1 MQGLTIGAVGAAIVA
16 GLISLLGLIVAKEQK
31 TSEFRQAW
39 IDGLRAELTS
49 YLTGINSAIDAHAID
64 SKNEQDRQNILR
76 PIYESIN
83 AATFAISLR
92 LNPDEQCSQD
102 VLQSMEKLSALIT
115 SNTLVEG
122 INIRPLE
129 EQFLISSKNMLKQ
142 EWNRVKE
149 GESSFRITK
158 IALIS
163 CLCLSPIL
171 LMVSSL

>member
-1 MQGLTIGAVGAAIVA
+1 MQGLSIGAVGAAIVA

-39 IDGLRAELTS
+39 IDGLRAELVS
-49 YLTGINSAIDAHAID
+49 YLTGINSAIDASSID
-64 SKNEQDRQNILR
+64 SENEQDRQNSLR

-83 AATFAISLR
+83 AAAFAISLR
-92 LNPDEQCSQD
+92 LNPDEQCAQD
-102 VLQSMEKLSALIT
+102 VLQNMGKLSALIT
-115 SNTLVEG
+115 SGTSIEG
-122 INIRPLE
+122 ANIRPLE

-149 GESSFRITK
+149 GEPSFRVTK
-158 IALIS
+158 IVLIS

-171 LMVSSL
+171 LIVSYL